1 MCAPITIFNNNN
13 NNNSYNTNNNN
24 NNTSHNHKNNLN
36 YNGAPKNALDKCAA
50 KRAVEPALV
59 QRTHS
64 APSSTMMVTPA
75 RDDVRSEK
83 VEMQPLPSNHK
94 LVKPTD
100 QPIATT
106 LTVID
111 STVNSFDSP
120 DLEVKG
126 YMDDS
131 CSSFS
136 SLDSIDRGQS
146 FSSVESFDL
155 IRENKLASDVAARKL
170 SQQSKQTIVSINASN
185 SSIDS
190 VESHK
195 FDANVS
201 SLEASTCSNDSIYGS
216 QELPVLKISSNEGT
230 LTNSPVSPC
239 SKEITLSD
247 GDTLSPKLDT
257 DKKQERVRKTSWIS
271 RGGDAVP
278 ATLDK
283 LLSIFHH
290 PSNLFFTR
298 SNNGDASR
306 KESPQPSPQSDSK
319 SPSRKESP
327 MGGLFTWTKRDN
339 SLDDKS
345 PTMESATTNTVKS
358 AKSPLQSNISPEA
371 TLNAGTIAF
380 DALPLQLKQ
389 DEKENMSPEHTVTA
403 ASIAILQTS
412 PIRTQEVRSI
422 APQLLDQQQHHHHQ
436 ASDQKHQPDHAH
448 DKNDQSTVELKTA
461 QQQTQPDKVPEQCI
475 EPVDEKLMHSIESND
490 TVVRVEKVHFEV
502 GGDDDDD
509 DDYDNVKTE
518 KIRSTLPLPTPS
530 EPKTKPTLT
539 LTSTP
544 SPLLGSTSPS
554 SANSVNLLPKKTLGL
569 GQIARDSLSILKGQ
583 NNSQDSMRS
592 LESLSE
598 LAFEEEH
605 CINRQQ
611 PIAHEAEK

>member
-36 YNGAPKNALDKCAA
+36 FNGAAKNPLDKCSA
-50 KRAVEPALV
+50 KRVVEPALV

-64 APSSTMMVTPA
+64 APSSTMMVSSA
-75 RDDVRSEK
+75 RDDVRSDA
-83 VEMQPLPSNHK
+83 VQMQPLQSNHK

-170 SQQSKQTIVSINASN
+170 SQQSKQTIASINASN

-201 SLEASTCSNDSIYGS
+201 ASLEASTCSNDSIYGS

-298 SNNGDASR
+298 SNNGDAVR

-345 PTMESATTNTVKS
+345 PTIESTTTNTVKS
-358 AKSPLQSNISPEA
+358 AKSPLQSNISPET
-371 TLNAGTIAF
+371 TLNADTIAF
-380 DALPLQLKQ
+380 DVVPIQLKQ
-389 DEKENMSPEHTVTA
+389 DVKENTSPEHTVTA
-403 ASIAILQTS
+403 DSMANLQTS
-412 PIRTQEVRSI
+412 PTRAREV
-422 APQLLDQQQHHHHQ
+422 QQHHQ
-436 ASDQKHQPDHAH
+436 ASEQKHQPDHTY
-448 DKNDQSTVELKTA
+448 DKADEPTAELEMA
-461 QQQTQPDKVPEQCI
+461 QPDKVPEQCI
-475 EPVDEKLMHSIESND
+475 EAVAEQLMHPIESHD
-490 TVVRVEKVHFEV
+490 TLVRVEKVHFEV

-509 DDYDNVKTE
+509 DDYDNVKSE
-518 KIRSTLPLPTPS
+518 KIPSTLPMATPS
-530 EPKTKPTLT
+530 GTKTRPTLT

-544 SPLLGSTSPS
+544 SPSLGSTSPAS
-554 SANSVNLLPKKTLGL
+554 INSANLLPKKALGL

-611 PIAHEAEK
+611 PIVHEAEK